1 MTVTL
6 SVDPE
11 RTVTIPIEATGRNGA
26 TSADYSVP
34 ASLTFTAGQTSM
46 PITFAATADNEN
58 DDGES
63 VRLSFG
69 ATLPAGVTAGTPAQ
83 ATVTITDDDAPTSL
97 TVSFGQSAYTV
108 AESDDT
114 GTANV
119 MENTVEVTVTLSV
132 DPERTVTIPIETTDL
147 NGATAADY
155 SGVPQNV
162 TFNAGDTSMPFTF
175 AATQDTVDDDGES
188 VRLSF
193 GASLPPGVTA
203 GTGPAQ
209 ATVTITDDGRP
220 YLPHGEFWPERLYG
234 GRERR
239 HGDRQRDGEHRGGD
253 GHPERRPRAYGNHP
267 HRDHRPERGD
277 CGRLLR
283 ACPRT
288 SPSTAATPPC
298 PSPSPPQ
305 ADNEDD
311 DGESVRLS
319 FGAMPDARVSEGSP
333 DEATVN
339 IRQFS
344 TEFTLDCMAS
354 VWCADLQFSDQSK
367 LDWGWA
373 QLEHGNRRDPEST
386 LSDDSFSFRG
396 VEYEVRGL
404 HLNAGTYPTLANAWS
419 REEQGRSKL
428 GIIVTPVGQS
438 SAPSREHYRD
448 WVLHMDGLELP
459 FKDVVHSR
467 YGIFLWIDAD
477 LQQLFSVWTPTTV
490 NKVGIQEVA
499 AVDQLPSL
507 AVPWLPMAV
516 EAHGRGANELRVSW
530 LPPLWHHR
538 IPAPTGYIVQWKL
551 ASASWST
558 PAAVAQREVAGRHG
572 RQIAIK
578 GLTENTLYSV
588 RVFPF
593 NDVGDGPVSEDA
605 LGRTQRNSPNLR
617 ATTRQRIESD
627 PALQPGPGR
636 KLGPYGNLLRGLGG
650 RRDTRGDRGASQRQ
664 GRHPHPRQAGQF
676 FQPCQGALRGAQRS
690 VRHCP

>member
-203 GTGPAQ
+203 GTPAQ
-209 ATVTITDDGRP
+209 ATVTITDDDAPTSLTVSFGQSA
-220 YLPHGEFWPERLYG
+220 YTVAESDDTGTANVMENTVEVTVTLSVDPERTVTIPIETTDLNG
-234 GRERR
+234 
-239 HGDRQRDGEHRGGD
+239 
-253 GHPERRPRAYGNHP
+253 A
-267 HRDHRPERGD
+267 
-277 CGRLLR
+277 
-283 ACPRT
+283 
-288 SPSTAATPPC
+288 TAADYSGVPQNVTFNAGDTSMPFTFAA
-298 PSPSPPQ
+298 Q
-305 ADNEDD
+305 ADNED

-419 REEQGRSKL
+419 REEQNRSEL

-448 WVLHMDGLELP
+448 WVLHIDGLELP

-530 LPPLWHHR
+530 LPPLWHHQ

-605 LGRTQRNSPNLR
+605 LGRTQRNSPDLR